1 MVDKYSKSNK
11 LQTDFNTFW
20 NKILGEDQDYFDMM
34 SMEDL
39 YALKAALSNVNNI
52 ITLDSTLKAVHR
64 IADIL
69 QLKKEQVIEILHV
82 VDSTKP
88 NDNGFDIEY
97 KDEKSR
103 FICEVKCNRPINGG
117 NRFGSAQKNGLT
129 KDIESLLFGKSKSS
143 IRKEEMDFYYKF
155 MVIYEFDQKT
165 KEATDHY
172 LSLMKK
178 EYMDK
183 VRLFNGEI
191 ELSKDVVYILMVT

>member
-1 MVDKYSKSNK
+1 MTDKYSKSDK
-11 LQTDFNTFW
+11 LKTEFNTFW
-20 NKILGEDQDYFDMM
+20 NRIIGEDQDYFDMM

-64 IADIL
+64 IADTL
-69 QLKKEQVIEILHV
+69 QLSNEHVNEIMQA

-97 KDEKSR
+97 KGENSQ

-143 IRKEEMDFYYKF
+143 IRKKEMDFYYKF

-165 KEATDHY
+165 KDATDHY
-172 LSLMKK
+172 LSLMNK

-183 VRLFNGEI
+183 VRLFKEEI